1 MKSLHDKEAIYQ
13 FSFYFTNL
21 LGLEYGPPSRDCLS
35 DLYAKIDSKKFM
47 AIFIEWIKDIVKE
60 KAGKKISVD
69 SKTIRSATDKIIIVI
84 FHHCSNIYQEIRI
97 INWSSK
103 S

>member
-47 AIFIEWIKDIVKE
+47 SIFIEWIKDIVKE
-60 KAGKKISVD
+60 KTGKKISID
-69 SKTIRSATDKIIIVI
+69 SKTIRSATDKINN
-84 FHHCSNIYQEIRI
+84 SNIPSLFQHLLGNQVYQLF
-97 INWSSK
+97 K
-103 S
+103 